1 MSSQSTDRPA
11 YQGICEFCKAEVAKN
26 KMTQHLKFCK
36 QRFAT
41 IAEKERKSRKPK
53 ERLFHILAEG
63 QYHPQYWLH
72 FEIPAAAS
80 LWIID
85 DFLKDMWID
94 DLDHLSGF
102 TINGTSYS
110 EDYPEEY
117 FMPGEIAEGADDEEE
132 GKITEE
138 EIQNIIK
145 EVFEAFGTER
155 TMFGITTQNSSL
167 QNEWEPKLKKPR
179 SLDELLEFLRQERK
193 RIDKESRSWKSRENL
208 SPEERHLRYFTL
220 QYQKI
225 IVGTLLDNLEDTSM
239 GVALA
244 RILKVGQKFSY
255 IYDYGSSTY
264 IQLKVIA
271 EREGIVPHKKE
282 PVQLLAQN
290 IAPAFACSTC
300 GKPATQIAVNYYH
313 DDINGNYYCEKCA
326 RQIEGEESGLLPL
339 TNSPRA
345 GVL

>member
-11 YQGICEFCKAEVAKN
+11 YQGICEFCKAEIAKN

-41 IAEKERKSRKPK
+41 IAEKEKKSRKPK

-63 QYHPQYWLH
+63 QYDPQYWLH
-72 FEIPAAAS
+72 FEIPASAS
-80 LWIID
+80 LWVID

-110 EDYPEEY
+110 EDYPTEFFMSEEAAN
-117 FMPGEIAEGADDEEE
+117 EVEDEEE
-132 GKITEE
+132 GEITEE
-138 EIQNIIK
+138 EIQGVIK
-145 EVFEAFGTER
+145 EVFEAFSPEHTR
-155 TMFGITTQNSSL
+155 FGIILQNSSL
-167 QNEWEPKLKKPR
+167 LSEWESEIKKPR

-193 RIDKESRSWKSRENL
+193 RIDKESRSWKGRENL
-208 SPEERHLRYFTL
+208 SPEEQRLRYFTF
-220 QYQKI
+220 QYQKS

-239 GVALA
+239 GVSLA
-244 RILKVGQKFSY
+244 RVLKVGQKFSY

-264 IQLKVIA
+264 VQLKVIA

-290 IAPAFACSTC
+290 IAPAFACSSC
-300 GKPATQIAVNYYH
+300 GKPATQITVNAYS
-313 DDINGNYYCEKCA
+313 DPNGNCYCDQCA
-326 RQIEGEESGLLPL
+326 ESIEEGGTLPL
-339 TNSPRA
+339 INSPRT